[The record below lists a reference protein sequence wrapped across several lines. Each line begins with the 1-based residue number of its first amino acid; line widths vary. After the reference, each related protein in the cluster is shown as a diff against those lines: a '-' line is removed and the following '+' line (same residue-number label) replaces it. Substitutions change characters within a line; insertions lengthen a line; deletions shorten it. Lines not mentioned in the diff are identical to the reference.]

1 MWEETYSHSKEKCK
15 LKLCSHTIFINSY
28 WQKSKSSVTYSVDQT
43 MGKQACLYITGR
55 SIYWHN
61 PFGRKFLQYLSKL
74 LMQKFFYS
82 CISLC
87 YFSLV
92 IFYDFSPCSFFYVT
106 YLRSGLLF
114 VWLPLNLCKRKP
126 HIYSTPF
133 SSVFILFPFPFTNLD
148 FYSPLFCFCFY
159 LYSNHIS

>member
-1 MWEETYSHSKEKCK
+1 MISHIENLKNSLTILHCNYWELHPESQENFSDCHVLNKYA
-15 LKLCSHTIFINSY
+15 LKNITFTLQPTN
-28 WQKSKSSVTYSVDQT
+28 KS
-43 MGKQACLYITGR
+43 L
-55 SIYWHN
+55 
-61 PFGRKFLQYLSKL
+61 
-74 LMQKFFYS
+74 YS